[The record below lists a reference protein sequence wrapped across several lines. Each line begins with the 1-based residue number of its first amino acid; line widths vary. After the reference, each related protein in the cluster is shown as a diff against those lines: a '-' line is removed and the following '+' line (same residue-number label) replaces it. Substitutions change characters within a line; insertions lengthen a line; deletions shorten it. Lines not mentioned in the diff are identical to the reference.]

1 MSDSLRNKGA
11 RPAVAVLAI
20 MAVFGGAL
28 GVAHVTVVPGKANA
42 ETHETGGPKGPGAGG
57 HEDGSHE
64 DGGHEDG
71 GHEDGGHEG
80 GSGGHGGGSD
90 GGSSGGYQYGGGSGQ
105 GSGGQQAG
113 GGPVW
118 SREGIP
124 EVELGR
130 LNVIRSPDRVLER
143 ALAEALASLNGDM
156 VAFYSLPIDS
166 IIMKLST
173 EFGSVTFIDS
183 PLQNL
188 ALFGDLLG
196 GSTALASAGISNS
209 TTDLLAVFLGTASDK
224 EIPISV
230 ATAQAVT
237 KILGYNLNDA
247 QLAKLAQKAEAV
259 RIAILAGHG

>member
-1 MSDSLRNKGA
+1 M
-11 RPAVAVLAI
+11 
-20 MAVFGGAL
+20 
-28 GVAHVTVVPGKANA
+28 PGKAMA
-42 ETHETGGPKGPGAGG
+42 ETHESGGPKGPGAGG
-57 HEDGSHE
+57 HDDGGHE

-71 GHEDGGHEG
+71 GHEDGGHEDGGGGHGGG
-80 GSGGHGGGSD
+80 GSGGHDGDSGGS
-90 GGSSGGYQYGGGSGQ
+90 GSGGYQYGGGGSGQ

-118 SREGIP
+118 SKEGIP

-156 VAFYSLPIDS
+156 VAFYSLPFDT

-173 EFGSVTFIDS
+173 EFGSVSFIDS

-188 ALFGDLLG
+188 ALFDDLLG
-196 GSTALASAGISNS
+196 GSSVLASVGISNS

-224 EIPISV
+224 EIPISA
-230 ATAQAVT
+230 ATVEAVT
-237 KILGYNLNDA
+237 KILGYDLNDA
-247 QLAKLAQKAEAV
+247 QLATLAQKAETV